1 MGKNVEK
8 VLSCLVVIAIL
19 MSLVPVSATKNI
31 NGVMPQQMPPV
42 VSQEVYKPMAVH
54 MAKSTT
60 DSNLSVS
67 LLTQE
72 TIRPGEEIP
81 VSCLISPLKTS
92 VYIENVV
99 VKLIKDGAATPT
111 YEKTY
116 SAKKSIIGPTSLSA
130 LVGNYITIGTEG
142 FEAGHYQLKIVVVTD
157 VGSASSKS
165 KEGAITI
172 QETPNIA
179 FNIPII
185 NLTKLDN
192 ETFYP
197 IIGSDALIKNI
208 GNKQITADLKFMVY
222 KIGTIDEGIWNEA
235 DWKKIAEISKD
246 SWKNLKLDRNDE
258 YKFSTA
264 LNEELKSLK
273 LNESGYYMVEGIFGK
288 YSSRENLP
296 KIRFHEYINPSG
308 SPTPEHIPIEYHLAA
323 QGYGSYL
330 RCGVF
335 GSNVTVNASVDVC
348 FVIDT
353 TGSMG
358 DEIDVVK
365 TKASQLVDNINDTF
379 PDYRIALIDFRD
391 HPIGDMGEP
400 GVDYPAKLDC
410 GFTSD
415 RTTIINAI
423 NALSIGNGLDWPE
436 SQPDALHMALN
447 SLTWRDNAYKIIILI
462 TDAPPHD
469 PDVDGISC
477 PDGYD
482 YKSETYS
489 ARDKGVH
496 ICTIGC
502 SGIEWYNADDLY
514 RWVASETDGIY
525 VDLGNVEDLVKVI
538 NDIVM
543 TTFDTIGTDIN
554 VDVTFSDLLEN
565 ANIISHTSPSEANMV
580 GRDLNWK
587 IPTIKVDEEY
597 EVVVDGE
604 YNTSLNFTETEV
616 DYTNAGGK
624 KFKLYAFDLLAY
636 NSTMIKSGSAEY
648 KDIYGNSK
656 TIENGDPEWPAHP
669 YDVLTGRAY
678 TTDYMV
684 AVSPLLAQAFVA
696 EEDKTQSKID
706 DKKEQIED
714 AIEAVL
720 KVHPKAYI
728 YFIDNDLGYSKDVE
742 QLKKDVYGLPIMPD
756 YGETRSHPVKTY
768 GELKHKDYTKKVWIT
783 YKNILISEIKAKNPN
798 YLLIVG
804 SPFEFPEYK
813 IHKKYKGYN
822 VFSDYYYIVNENKIT
837 AKVGR
842 ISTTSAPHY
851 LSKTPSFSKNASLSG
866 AWTAW
871 DSEMNKM
878 VKPIIKTLTGEK
890 VDVQK
895 WDTRT
900 IVGTSGKKYTVK
912 LFNIPDSNHG
922 GGGSHTIDLKD
933 QSLAISW
940 WHGAVDGIG
949 SGSGSTT
956 LLNVHPLVFTG
967 DTCLISNE
975 GYYLDSNVYEDAWSS
990 NILLYKGATL
1000 VGNTMYGIVADAG
1013 FDSATVTK
1021 KFSEYLVSGSTSTV
1035 GDTWSETMEFAP
1047 HKWIGWHWPPIWY
1060 VPDIWWYARD
1070 EFRILGD
1077 PALNIKSLDDPA
1089 NYTVNTLPDKFN
1101 ISLNLKFNSTS
1112 YANATIINVTIVNK
1126 SIPITTKWLDTEQ
1139 FGSNTGTP
1147 IVPYIYIGI
1156 PMPNN
1161 QTVEN
1166 VTIVFSSKEEL
1177 ENVTLLK
1184 NIMYLITPNGTEIIP
1199 GYEVHGI
1206 YPNLTYTYSIA
1217 GDSEKNLLK
1226 VSIFPL
1232 QYAIDN
1238 SSATAYK
1245 NINITINTR
1254 PVIDEPIYA
1263 KVHVESSP
1271 TSLLLHQ
1278 SENET
1283 ILFHVYNDPE
1293 ASTTAMNVTMRCTL
1307 PSDLSV
1313 ISTDGTVMDHNVTW
1327 NIGNLTTG
1335 GVNASRSVE
1344 LTIKAPESIITTTI
1358 KYLNLTVTYTDPS
1371 NYTYTPTTLEVPVSL
1386 ISPKQADLEVVKI
1399 EAPSKVKVGSTVNVT
1414 ATIRNSGELGI
1425 SGIPVTLFVDGKKV
1439 ADTSIE
1445 ELPSGEST
1453 TVEFSFIQSTASVH
1467 TIEIEVGKL
1476 PLETNLENNVKTF
1489 TFEVEPS
1496 VTPTPTPIYHGG
1508 GGAAPPRDSDND
1520 GISDIDEMLA
1530 GTDPNDPCDPNS
1542 ECPACLATRPPTPT
1556 PSLTPTPTVPPL
1568 ATPSPTPTPVATPTP
1583 TPTPTPSPKHKWIP
1597 GFEAMVAIIGLLAVA
1612 YILKRRR

>member
-1 MGKNVEK
+1 M
-8 VLSCLVVIAIL
+8 
-19 MSLVPVSATKNI
+19 M
-31 NGVMPQQMPPV
+31 
-42 VSQEVYKPMAVH
+42 
-54 MAKSTT
+54 
-60 DSNLSVS
+60 
-67 LLTQE
+67 
-72 TIRPGEEIP
+72 
-81 VSCLISPLKTS
+81 
-92 VYIENVV
+92 
-99 VKLIKDGAATPT
+99 
-111 YEKTY
+111 
-116 SAKKSIIGPTSLSA
+116 
-130 LVGNYITIGTEG
+130 
-142 FEAGHYQLKIVVVTD
+142 F
-157 VGSASSKS
+157 
-165 KEGAITI
+165 
-172 QETPNIA
+172 
-179 FNIPII
+179 FPII

-192 ETFYP
+192 RTFYP
-197 IIGSDALIKNI
+197 IVGSDASIKNI

-235 DWKKIAEISKD
+235 DWEKIAEISKD

-365 TKASQLVDNINDTF
+365 TKASQLVDTINDTF

-391 HPIGDMGEP
+391 HPIGNMGEP

-502 SGIEWYNADDLY
+502 SGIEGYNADDLY

-525 VDLGNVEDLVKVI
+525 VDLGSVEDLIEVI

-554 VDVTFSDLLEN
+554 VDITFSDLLEN
-565 ANIISHTSPSEANMV
+565 ANIISHTSPSEASMV

-587 IPTIKVDEEY
+587 IPTIKVGEEY
-597 EVVVDGE
+597 EVVVDGK
-604 YNTSLNFTETEV
+604 YNTSLNFTESEV
-616 DYTNAGGK
+616 DYTNADGK

-648 KDIYGNSK
+648 KDIYGNPK

-669 YDVLTGRAY
+669 YDVLIGRAY

-684 AVSPLLAQAFVA
+684 VVSPLLAQAFVA

-728 YFIDNDLGYSKDVE
+728 YFIDNDLGYSKDVG
-742 QLKKDVYGLPIMPD
+742 QLRKDVYGLPFMYIAGDQP
-756 YGETRSHPVKTY
+756 EVTLWPPSIKFHPVKTY
-768 GELKHKDYTKKVWIT
+768 GDLRGKSFEKDIWIK
-783 YKNILISEIKAKNPN
+783 YKDKLMREIKNRRPSYILI
-798 YLLIVG
+798 LG
-804 SPFEFPEYK
+804 SPHEFPEYLSHETCVLLVQDHD
-813 IHKKYKGYN
+813 I
-822 VFSDYYYIVNENKIT
+822 FSDIYYVGENVINSKEIVHIGEEKIRP
-837 AKVGR
+837 VGR
-842 ISTTSAPHY
+842 ISIEHADDY
-851 LSKTPSFSKNASLSG
+851 FSKPKDFEKKAYIHSMYELHSYGIPVHNVVNSL
-866 AWTAW
+866 
-871 DSEMNKM
+871 
-878 VKPIIKTLTGEK
+878 VKPIIKTLTDKEPDIPKPSLEGFVEDTVSGK
-890 VDVQK
+890 GKDKKEEYSVHYIIGDENHPKNILVSLEDCSLFVSG
-895 WDTRT
+895 WHGDTR
-900 IVGTSGKKYTVK
+900 
-912 LFNIPDSNHG
+912 NIGPKCTHIILT
-922 GGGSHTIDLKD
+922 H
-933 QSLAISW
+933 Q
-940 WHGAVDGIG
+940 
-949 SGSGSTT
+949 
-956 LLNVHPLVFTG
+956 HPLIFTG
-967 DTCLISNE
+967 ISCLVSNE
-975 GYYLDSNVYEDAWSS
+975 GDYLDSWIGKSS
-990 NILLYKGATL
+990 ETFPRYLLPHGATL
-1000 VGNTMYGIVADAG
+1000 IGNTNYGIASFLPFAASPG
-1013 FDSATVTK
+1013 VTRT
-1021 KFSEYLVSGSTSTV
+1021 FVDELAHSNTV
-1035 GDTWSETMEFAP
+1035 GDAWLNTIKKIPGSISSRMT
-1047 HKWIGWHWPPIWY
+1047 I
-1060 VPDIWWYARD
+1060 YARN
-1070 EFRILGD
+1070 EFRLLGD
-1077 PALNIKSLDDPA
+1077 PALNTASLDDPEDD
-1089 NYTVNTLPDKFN
+1089 NISVLPSKFSL
-1101 ISLNLKFNSTS
+1101 SLNLSYNKTILNNLTVVNVSVINVSTPIPYYSVDAS
-1112 YANATIINVTIVNK
+1112 YYSNAT
-1126 SIPITTKWLDTEQ
+1126 
-1139 FGSNTGTP
+1139 GAP
-1147 IVPYIYIGI
+1147 IVPAIYVDI
-1156 PMPNN
+1156 PMPLN
-1161 QTVEN
+1161 QTLSN
-1166 VTIVFSSKEEL
+1166 VTATFSDDIQFGNLTLSKDTIYIL
-1177 ENVTLLK
+1177 
-1184 NIMYLITPNGTEIIP
+1184 TPNGTVIVP
-1199 GYEVHGI
+1199 GYIFSGT
-1206 YPNLTYTYSIA
+1206 YPAINYSYSLVS
-1217 GDSEKNLLK
+1217 DPSSRLLK
-1226 VSIFPL
+1226 ISVFPL
-1232 QYAIDN
+1232 QYDIDN

-1254 PVIDEPIYA
+1254 PMIEEPIYA
-1263 KVHVESSP
+1263 KVNVESSP
-1271 TSLLLHQ
+1271 ASLLLHQ

-1293 ASTTAMNVTMRCTL
+1293 ASTTAMNVTMTCTL
-1307 PSDLSV
+1307 PSDLDI
-1313 ISTDGTVMDHNVTW
+1313 ISTDGNVINHNVTW

-1335 GVNASRSVE
+1335 GVDASRSVE

-1386 ISPKQADLEVVKI
+1386 ISPKQVDLEVVKI
-1399 EAPSKVKVGSTVNVT
+1399 EAPSKVKVCSTVNVT
-1414 ATIRNSGELGI
+1414 AIIRNSGKLGI

-1445 ELPSGEST
+1445 ELPPEEST
-1453 TVEFSFIQSTASVH
+1453 TVEFSFIQSTASAH
-1467 TIEIEVGKL
+1467 TIEVEVGKL
-1476 PLETNLENNVKTF
+1476 LLETNLENNVKTF
-1489 TFEVEPS
+1489 IFEVTEA
-1496 VTPTPTPIYHGG
+1496 PTAAVPTLMPIG
-1508 GGAAPPRDSDND
+1508 
-1520 GISDIDEMLA
+1520 LA
-1530 GTDPNDPCDPNS
+1530 I
-1542 ECPACLATRPPTPT
+1542 L
-1556 PSLTPTPTVPPL
+1556 
-1568 ATPSPTPTPVATPTP
+1568 
-1583 TPTPTPSPKHKWIP
+1583 
-1597 GFEAMVAIIGLLAVA
+1597 IGLLSVVA
-1612 YILKRRR
+1612 IRSIKKSK